1 VTVIMRMLNDGSVA
15 ISTGAMDIGTGT
27 KTVACMVAAEELKMP
42 MERIRIENA
51 DTDTTPY
58 CIGSGGSRT
67 LPSLIPAVRR
77 AAYQIKRQLLDW
89 AAEDL
94 GTSSEELELR
104 NNAVVSKLNA
114 EIKRPVSE
122 LINAKRQWEVVGV
135 GYRGPNPEG
144 KIIRTFAVHFA
155 EVEVN
160 MLTGEVRVVRMLGA
174 NESGRVINRKTFD
187 NQVFGGMVQGI
198 GYGLIEKRVID
209 RQTGKLLTAN
219 LSDFKV
225 PTSMDVPV
233 EHEVLAIDPHDT
245 ECNIVGC
252 KGLGE
257 PATIPTSA
265 AIANAVYDAIGVRI
279 FDGPIDPP
287 RVLEAL
293 RRK

>member
-1 VTVIMRMLNDGSVA
+1 
-15 ISTGAMDIGTGT
+15 MDIGTGT

-42 MERIRIENA
+42 LERIRIENA

-77 AAYQIKRQLLDW
+77 AAFQIKRQLLDW

-94 GTSSEELELR
+94 GVPVAELELKD
-104 NNAVVSKLNA
+104 NAVFSTRDAAQRKPVPGL
-114 EIKRPVSE
+114 IGKR
-122 LINAKRQWEVVGV
+122 RQWEVVGV

-144 KIIRTFAVHFA
+144 KTIRTFAAHFA

-160 MLTGEVRVVRMLGA
+160 TLTGEIRVVRMLGA
-174 NESGRVINRKTFD
+174 NESGRVINRKTYN

-198 GYGLIEKRVID
+198 GYGVTEKRILD
-209 RQTGKLLTAN
+209 RQTGKLCTAN
-219 LSDFKV
+219 LIDFKV
-225 PTSMDVPV
+225 PTSMDVPAS
-233 EHEVLAIDPHDT
+233 HQVLAIDPHDR

-257 PATIPTSA
+257 PATVPTSA
-265 AIANAVYDAIGVRI
+265 SIANAIYDAIGVRVL
-279 FDGPIDPP
+279 DGPADP
-287 RVLEAL
+287 RRILELL
-293 RRK
+293 RG